1 MKKQNPFFESNWGSF
16 LPKLIAA
23 SILFHGLILLFL
35 FFFNSI
41 RWNKEVEVIPVF
53 ELVQVASPVPPPPR
67 IRSAPPPP
75 PVPEIPEPET
85 PEPEPLPPKPEVKP
99 ELPPEPKP
107 KEIPPKEPEPQ
118 TPPPEEP
125 PPTREEP
132 PADIAETN
140 EEDDFQLDDMDLPTF
155 NEVSSLAPAGAVDM
169 DPVLQAYLERLKQ
182 VIMQNFNPP
191 NGMELPKSTKTTV
204 QFTVDRSGTLSAVT
218 LRKSSG
224 NKTWDHLS
232 VRAVQIAKVP
242 GLPSSYA
249 NEALTLNFNF
259 TPN

>member
-1 MKKQNPFFESNWGSF
+1 MKKQNPFFESSWGSF
-16 LPKLIAA
+16 LPKLIAV
-23 SILFHGLILLFL
+23 SIVFHCVIIVLLFA
-35 FFFNSI
+35 FNSI
-41 RWNKEVEVIPVF
+41 NWTKEAEVIPVF

-75 PVPEIPEPET
+75 PAPET
-85 PEPEPLPPKPEVKP
+85 PEPEPPKPEPVPPKPEVKP

-107 KEIPPKEPEPQ
+107 KEDPPKNPEPQ
-118 TPPPEEP
+118 TPAPESPPVP
-125 PPTREEP
+125 EEP
-132 PADIAETN
+132 PADVSEVN
-140 EEDDFQLDDMDLPTF
+140 EADDFKLDDMDLPTF
-155 NEVSSLAPAGAVDM
+155 NEVSSLAPAGSVNM

-204 QFTVDRSGTLSAVT
+204 QFTVDRAGNLSAVT

-232 VRAVQIAKVP
+232 VRAVQISKVP
-242 GLPSSYA
+242 GLPPGYS